1 MGFLGGQKREGFLSG
16 AEACGEREKKKRKKK
31 TNKWMGGSVCR
42 GTRTI
47 FQKGPF
53 FESYSR
59 AVFGRNSDA
68 SFSFA
73 HTRCCDATVT
83 FFMDSAEM
91 ASLWHGRMIFLS
103 PYVHFD
109 AGGCGE
115 YEFAKDFFGEKGSEH
130 ALLHGYF
137 T

>member
-1 MGFLGGQKREGFLSG
+1 
-16 AEACGEREKKKRKKK
+16 
-31 TNKWMGGSVCR
+31 
-42 GTRTI
+42 
-47 FQKGPF
+47 
-53 FESYSR
+53 
-59 AVFGRNSDA
+59 
-68 SFSFA
+68 
-73 HTRCCDATVT
+73 
-83 FFMDSAEM
+83 M

-115 YEFAKDFFGEKGSEH
+115 YEFAKDFFGEEGSEH